1 VKRLKIKQQLTLNA
15 YESFSDYYIQKT
27 FSYDEFPIV
36 KEMMDFFIGEL
47 QGRDVLDIGFGSGR
61 DVIYMA
67 SQKLNVTGI
76 EISLNFIK
84 RLKKLNIA
92 SVYKMDMRQITFGNS
107 SFNGIWCCASFI
119 HVPKNEAQT
128 ILEKFNYTL
137 KPKGLLFLS
146 VKEGIGES
154 FEIRPDSNIN
164 LRKRYFYYYSI
175 DEISDLITKS
185 KFIIKS
191 LIINDSSKGFN
202 WINVFAVKKD

>member
-1 VKRLKIKQQLTLNA
+1 MKRLKIKQQLTLNA

>member
-1 VKRLKIKQQLTLNA
+1 
-15 YESFSDYYIQKT
+15 
-27 FSYDEFPIV
+27 
-36 KEMMDFFIGEL
+36 MMDFFIGEL